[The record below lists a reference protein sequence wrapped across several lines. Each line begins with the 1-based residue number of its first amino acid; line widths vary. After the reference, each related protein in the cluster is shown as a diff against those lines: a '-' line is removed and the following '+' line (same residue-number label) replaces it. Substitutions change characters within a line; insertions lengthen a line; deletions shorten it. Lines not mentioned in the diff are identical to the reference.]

1 MAKSK
6 PPSISPYNRGEF
18 PQAENDNATTSF
30 ISKGY
35 KVTVTRPSPGVQY
48 ITTFDPKTGATNWM
62 VVMDSG
68 ANFRI
73 TESGDIA
80 LIGAK
85 PNGAA
90 CGGKFI
96 QKTPGDE
103 IKKIDGKSHTEIG
116 GDKTSGDNS
125 KNEDG
130 KEDSPAYSLKVYGN
144 AYIESQG
151 GHLSM
156 RGQNVTVNAVSVLA
170 LKSDKDILLQA
181 GENGGKITMNA
192 GTVETNCAFIRDN
205 VSGGIYK
212 NVPSGEETT
221 TSLDPRSSVNIVSS
235 GSIQHSILGDLKLFV
250 TGKTKFDFLGGKTV
264 TGIDDLKTQVA
275 GLQMNVAS
283 LGSEALNIETAQDVT
298 LNALNTRVT
307 SGATTTVSSVTN
319 TDITAGGI
327 LNLTATGNTN
337 IKGLIINLN

>member
-1 MAKSK
+1 MARDAG
-6 PPSISPYNRGEF
+6 PYINPFNAGDF
-18 PQAENDNATTSF
+18 PQAGNDNATSSF
-30 ISKGY
+30 VSNGY

-62 VVMDSG
+62 VVMDTG

-73 TESGDIA
+73 TESGDIV

-116 GDKTSGDNS
+116 GNKTAGDGGDDTQG
-125 KNEDG
+125 EEG
-130 KEDSPAYSLKVYGN
+130 PAYSLKVYGN

-156 RGQNVTVNAVSVLA
+156 RGETVTLNAVSVLSM
-170 LKSDKDILLQA
+170 KSDKDIILQA

-192 GTVETNCAFIRDN
+192 GTVETNCAFIKDN

-212 NVPSGEETT
+212 SVPSGEETT
-221 TSLDPRSSVNIVSS
+221 TSIDPRSTVNIVSS
-235 GSIQHSILGDLKLFV
+235 GNIQHKILGDLKLQV
-250 TGKTKFDFLGGKTV
+250 MGKTKMDLLGGKTA
-264 TGIDDLKTQVA
+264 TGFDDLKEQVQ
-275 GLQMNVAS
+275 GLQMNVATA
-283 LGSEALNIETAQDVT
+283 GSEAISVKTAQDMSV
-298 LNALNTRVT
+298 NALNAKLT
-307 SGATTTVSSVTN
+307 SGATTNITSVGSVTIKSSGIV
-319 TDITAGGI
+319 DIDGTTI
-327 LNLTATGNTN
+327 L
-337 IKGLIINLN
+337 LN

>member
-6 PPSISPYNRGEF
+6 APTVDPSGRGPF
-18 PQAENDNATTSF
+18 PQAENENATSSF
-30 ISKGY
+30 VSNGY

-62 VVMDSG
+62 VVMDTG

-73 TESGDIA
+73 TESGDIV

-116 GDKTSGDNS
+116 GDKTSGDNTT
-125 KNEDG
+125 NEPNS
-130 KEDSPAYSLKVYGN
+130 EDSPAYSLKVYGN

-151 GHLSM
+151 GHMSL
-156 RGQNVTVNAVSVLA
+156 RGTNVTVNAVSVLA

-212 NVPSGEETT
+212 SVPSGEETT

-235 GSIQHSILGDLKLFV
+235 GSIQHKILGDLKLQV
-250 TGKTKFDFLGGKTV
+250 TGKTKFDLLGGV
-264 TGIDDLKTQVA
+264 TPTGFDDMKAQVP
-275 GLQMNVAS
+275 GFQLNVATA
-283 LGSEALNIETAQDVT
+283 GTEAMNIKTAQDVAM
-298 LNALNTRVT
+298 NALNTRVT
-307 SGATTTVSSVTN
+307 SGA
-319 TDITAGGI
+319 ITSI
-327 LNLTATGNTN
+327 TSIGNTN
-337 IKGLIINLN
+337 IKGAIINLN

>member
-6 PPSISPYNRGEF
+6 APTVDPSGRGFF
-18 PQAENDNATTSF
+18 PQAENENATSSF
-30 ISKGY
+30 VSNGY

-73 TESGDIA
+73 TESGDIVM
-80 LIGAK
+80 IGAK
-85 PNGAA
+85 PNAAA

-116 GDKTSGDNS
+116 GAKTSGDNTTKDD
-125 KNEDG
+125 KNS
-130 KEDSPAYSLKVYGN
+130 EDSPAYSLKVYGN

-151 GHLSM
+151 GHLSL
-156 RGQNVTVNAVSVLA
+156 RGTNVTVNAVSVLS

-212 NVPSGEETT
+212 SVPSGEETT
-221 TSLDPRSSVNIVSS
+221 TSLDPRSSVNIVST
-235 GSIQHSILGDLKLFV
+235 GSIQHKILGDLKLEV
-250 TGKTKFDFLGGKTV
+250 LGKTKFDFLGIPSLVGF
-264 TGIDDLKTQVA
+264 DDLKSQVP
-275 GLQMNVAS
+275 GLQLNVAS
-283 LGSEALNIETAQDVT
+283 VGTEALNIQTAQDIKM
-298 LNALNTRVT
+298 NALNTTVT
-307 SGATTTVSSVTN
+307 SGLVTSITSV
-319 TDITAGGI
+319 G
-327 LNLTATGNTN
+327 GNTN

>member
-6 PPSISPYNRGEF
+6 APTVDPSGRGPF
-18 PQAENDNATTSF
+18 PQAENENATSSFTSG
-30 ISKGY
+30 GY

-48 ITTFDPKTGATNWM
+48 ITTYDPKTGATNWM

-73 TESGDIA
+73 TESGDIVM
-80 LIGAK
+80 IGAK
-85 PNGAA
+85 PNAAA

-116 GDKTSGDNS
+116 GDKTSGDNTT
-125 KNEDG
+125 NEPNS
-130 KEDSPAYSLKVYGN
+130 EDSPAYSLKVYGN

-156 RGQNVTVNAVSVLA
+156 RGTNVTVNAVSVLA

-212 NVPSGEETT
+212 SVPSGEETT
-221 TSLDPRSSVNIVSS
+221 TSIDPRSSVNIVSS
-235 GSIQHSILGDLKLFV
+235 GSIQHKILGDLKLQV
-250 TGKTKFDFLGGKTV
+250 TGKTKFDLLGTV
-264 TGIDDLKTQVA
+264 SPTGFDDMKAQVS
-275 GLQMNVAS
+275 GFQVNVATS
-283 LGSEALNIETAQDVT
+283 GTEAMNIKSAQDVT
-298 LNALNTRVT
+298 LNALNTRIT
-307 SGATTTVSSVTN
+307 SGAITSITSVGN
-319 TDITAGGI
+319 TDI
-327 LNLTATGNTN
+327 
-337 IKGLIINLN
+337 KGAIINLN

>member
-1 MAKSK
+1 MATSK
-6 PPSISPYNRGEF
+6 PPTLDPFGKGFF
-18 PQAENDNATTSF
+18 PKEENENATSSF
-30 ISKGY
+30 VSNGY

-68 ANFRI
+68 ANIRI
-73 TESGDIA
+73 SESGDIV

-85 PNGAA
+85 PNSAA

-103 IKKIDGKSHTEIG
+103 IRKVDGKSHTEIG
-116 GDKTSGDNS
+116 GAKTSGDNTT
-125 KNEDG
+125 KNDANS
-130 KEDSPAYSLKVYGN
+130 EDSPAYSLKVYGN

-151 GHLSM
+151 GHMSL
-156 RGQNVTVNAVSVLA
+156 RGTNVTVNAVSVLA

-212 NVPSGEETT
+212 SVPSGEETT

-235 GSIQHSILGDLKLFV
+235 GSIQHKILGDLKLEV
-250 TGKTKFDFLGGKTV
+250 LGKTKFDFIGTPSLVGF
-264 TGIDDLKTQVA
+264 DDLKSQVP
-275 GLQMNVAS
+275 GLQLNVAS
-283 LGSEALNIETAQDVT
+283 VGTEALNIQTAQDIKM
-298 LNALNTRVT
+298 NALNTTVT
-307 SGATTTVSSVTN
+307 SGLVTSITSV
-319 TDITAGGI
+319 G
-327 LNLTATGNTN
+327 GNTN